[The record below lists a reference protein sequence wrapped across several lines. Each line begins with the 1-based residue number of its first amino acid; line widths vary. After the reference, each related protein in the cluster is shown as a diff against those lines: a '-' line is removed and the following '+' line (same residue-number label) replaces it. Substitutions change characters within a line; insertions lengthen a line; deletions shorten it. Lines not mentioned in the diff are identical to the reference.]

1 MPEDCISNSQD
12 SIKIRKEIINGKD
25 HEVFSVVRAQL
36 LDYPKNV
43 SFGHLNINSLW
54 NKFDSI
60 SEHFKWKAEIF
71 LISETKLQSWNKVKE
86 LGKTGQDKKTLIT
99 ASAQF
104 FTAGTKLLILEGR
117 QDTRL
122 YLHSIFIFS

>member
-43 SFGHLNINSLW
+43 SFGHLNINSL
-54 NKFDSI
+54 
-60 SEHFKWKAEIF
+60 
-71 LISETKLQSWNKVKE
+71 
-86 LGKTGQDKKTLIT
+86 
-99 ASAQF
+99 
-104 FTAGTKLLILEGR
+104 
-117 QDTRL
+117 
-122 YLHSIFIFS
+122 